1 MNDPLPWLT
10 LVLAFLG
17 SVLGGAGAQWIS
29 HRLQRQQ
36 AREDRR
42 RQALIGLQNAM
53 QEHFIAA
60 SKGFIQRAQHFDRA
74 GEWLPFVPDASS
86 LDADR
91 PSAYATDLITRLDDN
106 ELTRLVGQ
114 CIQAYKDALVYAQSP
129 AEADRAM
136 KHAQALH
143 QQTLERIGTLLAQIP

>member
-1 MNDPLPWLT
+1 
-10 LVLAFLG
+10 
-17 SVLGGAGAQWIS
+17 
-29 HRLQRQQ
+29 
-36 AREDRR
+36 
-42 RQALIGLQNAM
+42 M

-60 SKGFIQRAQHFDRA
+60 SKDFIQRAKHFDQA
-74 GEWLPFVPDASS
+74 GEWSPFVPDASR

-91 PSAYATDLITRLDDN
+91 PSAYATDLVTRLNDD

-129 AEADRAM
+129 SEADRAM

-143 QQTLERIGTLLAQIP
+143 EQTLQRIATLLAQVP